1 MTNKGSLHF
10 AGILFATVLVHLWL
24 IFEASLQLAV
34 MPLNDLNL
42 YGSWMSEQESMGF
55 QAVYGLTRDWV
66 YPFVAQL
73 PMLLA
78 AAIGGGSG
86 LLNGWLAL
94 VALLNLMAVG
104 ELVGWG
110 RGAASDFKGA
120 WFWLLF
126 MALLG
131 PVAIGRIDSVATV
144 LAVFGLVALTRNRL
158 TTAMILFTGGAWMK
172 IWPASLALAIFLADK
187 RRKLIFLVAA
197 ATSGTFLAL
206 GALLGG
212 GLQMFSFISKQGDR
226 ALQIE
231 APIATIW
238 LWLAKF
244 NLANA
249 TIYFDNNLLT
259 NQIAG
264 LGALEVSALMTPVMA
279 VALAITAWLGVRAYK
294 VGAPTNHVFA
304 AIALTATLDLIVF
317 NKVGS
322 PQFEGWLAVPLIAGI
337 IFKAPKWGA
346 AVVGGLGIALLT
358 HLVYPIF
365 YIDLM
370 GLGWLSLVTLTIRN
384 LALIWLLVWANQYL
398 SGLSKPMNQAARQ
411 SSAQRFRARLK
422 TRRDRSLTR

>member
-1 MTNKGSLHF
+1 MTNKRVLHV

-24 IFEASLQLAV
+24 IYEASLQSSV

-42 YGSWMSEQESMGF
+42 YGSWMSEQQFVGYKD
-55 QAVYGLTRDWV
+55 VYGLTRDWV

-94 VALLNLMAVG
+94 ITLLNLLAIG

-110 RGAASDFKGA
+110 MAATANFKGA
-120 WFWLLF
+120 WFWLAF
-126 MALLG
+126 MSLLG

-144 LAVFGLVALTRNRL
+144 LAVFGLVALSHNRL
-158 TTAMILFTGGAWMK
+158 TTAMILFTSGAWMK
-172 IWPASLALAIFLADK
+172 IWPVALALAIFLADK
-187 RRKLIFLVAA
+187 RRRLIFIAAA
-197 ATSGTFLAL
+197 ATTAVFLAV

-212 GLQMFSFISKQGDR
+212 GLQMLSFISKQGDR

-244 NLANA
+244 NLADA
-249 TIYFDNNLLT
+249 TIYFDKNLLT

-264 LGALEVSALMTPVMA
+264 LGALEVSSLMTPVMV
-279 VALAITAWLGVRAYK
+279 VALAITAWLGIRGYRA
-294 VGAPTNHVFA
+294 GAPTNQLFA

-337 IFKAPKWGA
+337 IFNAPKWRTA
-346 AVVGGLGIALLT
+346 TIGGLAIAGLT
-358 HLVYPIF
+358 NLVYPIF
-365 YIDLM
+365 YLDLM
-370 GLGWLSLVTLTIRN
+370 GLGWLSLTTLTIRN
-384 LALIWLLVWANQYL
+384 LALIWLLIWANRYL
-398 SGLSKPMNQAARQ
+398 AGLAKPMNQEAQQ
-411 SSAQRFRARLK
+411 SSAQRFRARLE

>member
-1 MTNKGSLHF
+1 MTHKRALHLT
-10 AGILFATVLVHLWL
+10 GILFATVLVHLWL
-24 IFEASLQLAV
+24 IFQASLQLSV
-34 MPLNDLNL
+34 LPLNDLNL
-42 YGSWMSEQESMGF
+42 YGSWISEQQFSGF
-55 QAVYGLTRDWV
+55 QEVYGLTRDWV

-73 PMLLA
+73 PMLMA
-78 AAIGGGSG
+78 AAIGGASG

-94 VALLNLMAVG
+94 VTLLNLIAVG
-104 ELVGWG
+104 ALVGWG
-110 RGAASDFKGA
+110 RGTLADFKGA
-120 WFWLLF
+120 WFWLVF

-144 LAVFGLVALTRNRL
+144 LAVFGLVALAHNRL
-158 TTAMILFTGGAWMK
+158 TTAMILFTSGAWMK
-172 IWPASLALAIFLADK
+172 IWPVSLALAVFLADK
-187 RRKLIFLVAA
+187 RRKLIFVVAA
-197 ATSGTFLAL
+197 ATSAIFLVL

-212 GLQMFSFISKQGDR
+212 GLQMFSFILKQGDR

-244 NLANA
+244 NLANS
-249 TIYFDNNLLT
+249 TIYFDKNLLT

-264 LGALEVSALMTPVMA
+264 LGALEVSSLMTPVMA
-279 VALAITAWLGVRAYK
+279 VALAITAWLGIRAYRA
-294 VGAPTNHVFA
+294 GAPTNHLFA

-322 PQFEGWLAVPLIAGI
+322 PQFEGWLAVPLMAGI
-337 IFKAPKWGA
+337 IFNLPKWRT
-346 AVVGGLGIALLT
+346 AVFGGLAIALLT
-358 HLVYPIF
+358 NLVYPIF

-384 LALIWLLVWANQYL
+384 LALIWLLVWANRYL
-398 SGLSKPMNQAARQ
+398 GGLSRPMNQEVRQ
-411 SSAQRFRARLK
+411 SSAQLFRARLK

>member
-1 MTNKGSLHF
+1 LTNKRALHL

-24 IFEASLQLAV
+24 IFEASLQSSV

-42 YGSWMSEQESMGF
+42 YGSWMTEQQFFGF
-55 QAVYGLTRDWV
+55 QEVYGLTRDWV

-94 VALLNLMAVG
+94 VTLLNLLAIG

-110 RGAASDFKGA
+110 RGAAANFKGA

-144 LAVFGLVALTRNRL
+144 LAVFGLVALARNRL
-158 TTAMILFTGGAWMK
+158 TTAMILFTSGAWMK
-172 IWPASLALAIFLADK
+172 IWPVALALAVFLADK

-197 ATSGTFLAL
+197 ATSAIFLAL

-212 GLQMFSFISKQGDR
+212 GLQMFSFIFKQGDR

-244 NLANA
+244 NLANS

-264 LGALEVSALMTPVMA
+264 LGALEVSALMTPVM
-279 VALAITAWLGVRAYK
+279 VGALAITAWLGFRGHKA
-294 VGAPTNHVFA
+294 GAPTNHLFA

-337 IFKAPKWGA
+337 IFKAPKWRT
-346 AVVGGLGIALLT
+346 AVLGGLVIALLT
-358 HLVYPIF
+358 NLVYPVF
-365 YIDLM
+365 YMDLM
-370 GLGWLSLVTLTIRN
+370 GLGWLSLITLTLRN
-384 LALIWLLVWANQYL
+384 LALIWLLVWANKYL
-398 SGLSKPMNQAARQ
+398 AGLAEPMNQEVRQ
-411 SSAQRFRARLK
+411 SSGQRFRARLE
-422 TRRDRSLTR
+422 TRRDRSLTQ

>member
-1 MTNKGSLHF
+1 MTNKRALHL

-24 IFEASLQLAV
+24 IFQASLQPSV

-42 YGSWMSEQESMGF
+42 YGSWMAEQQSLGF
-55 QAVYGLTRDWV
+55 QQVYGLTRDWV
-66 YPFVAQL
+66 YPFVAQA

-78 AAIGGGSG
+78 AFIGGGSG

-94 VALLNLMAVG
+94 VTLLNLLAIG
-104 ELVGWG
+104 ELVAWG
-110 RGAASDFKGA
+110 RGAAANFKGA

-144 LAVFGLVALTRNRL
+144 LAVFGLVALGHNRL
-158 TTAMILFTGGAWMK
+158 TTAMILFTSGAWMK
-172 IWPASLALAIFLADK
+172 IWPVALALAIFLADK

-197 ATSGTFLAL
+197 ATSAIFLAL

-212 GLQMFSFISKQGDR
+212 GLQVFSFISKQGDR

-244 NLANA
+244 NLANS

-264 LGALEVSALMTPVMA
+264 QGALEVSALMTPAMA
-279 VALAITAWLGVRAYK
+279 VALAITAWLGVRAYQA
-294 VGAPTNHVFA
+294 GAPTNHLFA

-337 IFKAPKWGA
+337 IFNAPKWRT
-346 AVVGGLGIALLT
+346 AVLGGLVIALLT
-358 HLVYPIF
+358 NLVYPIF

-370 GLGWLSLVTLTIRN
+370 GLGWLSLITLTIRN
-384 LALIWLLVWANQYL
+384 LALIWLLVWANKYL
-398 SGLSKPMNQAARQ
+398 GGLAKPMNQEVRQ
-411 SSAQRFRARLK
+411 SSAQRFRARLE

>member
-1 MTNKGSLHF
+1 MTNKRALHL

-24 IFEASLQLAV
+24 IFEASLQPAV

-42 YGSWMSEQESMGF
+42 YGSWMSEQEFMGF
-55 QAVYGLTRDWV
+55 QEVYGLTRDWV

-110 RGAASDFKGA
+110 RGAASDFKAA
-120 WFWLLF
+120 WFWLVF
-126 MALLG
+126 MTLLG
-131 PVAIGRIDSVATV
+131 PVAIARIDSVATV
-144 LAVFGLVALTRNRL
+144 LAVFGLVALSHNRL

-172 IWPASLALAIFLADK
+172 IWPVSLALAIFLADK
-187 RRKLIFLVAA
+187 RRKLIILVAA
-197 ATSGTFLAL
+197 VTSASFLAL

-244 NLANA
+244 NLANS

-279 VALAITAWLGVRAYK
+279 VALAITAWLGVRAHK
-294 VGAPTNHVFA
+294 AGAPTNHLFA

-337 IFKAPKWGA
+337 IFKAPKWRT
-346 AVVGGLGIALLT
+346 AVFGGLVIALLT
-358 HLVYPIF
+358 NLVYPIF

-370 GLGWLSLVTLTIRN
+370 GLGWLSLITLTIRN

-398 SGLSKPMNQAARQ
+398 SGLSKPMNQVVRQ
-411 SSAQRFRARLK
+411 SSVQRFRARLE
-422 TRRDRSLTR
+422 TRRARSLTR

>member
-1 MTNKGSLHF
+1 MTNKRALHL

-24 IFEASLQLAV
+24 IFEASLQPAV

-42 YGSWMSEQESMGF
+42 YGSWMSEQEFIGF
-55 QAVYGLTRDWV
+55 QEVYGLTRDWV

-78 AAIGGGSG
+78 SAIGGSSG

-94 VALLNLMAVG
+94 VALLNVMAVG

-110 RGAASDFKGA
+110 RGATSDFKGA
-120 WFWLLF
+120 WFWLVF

-131 PVAIGRIDSVATV
+131 PVAIGRIDSVATA
-144 LAVFGLVALTRNRL
+144 LAVFGLVALAHNRL
-158 TTAMILFTGGAWMK
+158 TTAMILFTSGAWMK
-172 IWPASLALAIFLADK
+172 IWPVSLALAIFLADK
-187 RRKLIFLVAA
+187 RRKLIFLVSA
-197 ATSGTFLAL
+197 ATSASFLAL

-244 NLANA
+244 NLANS

-279 VALAITAWLGVRAYK
+279 VALAITAWLGFRAYRA
-294 VGAPTNHVFA
+294 GAPTNHLFA

-337 IFKAPKWGA
+337 IFNAPKWRA
-346 AVVGGLGIALLT
+346 AVLGGLVIALLT
-358 HLVYPIF
+358 NLVYPLF
-365 YIDLM
+365 YMDLM
-370 GLGWLSLVTLTIRN
+370 GLGWLSLITLTLRN
-384 LALIWLLVWANQYL
+384 LALIWLLVWANKYL
-398 SGLSKPMNQAARQ
+398 AGLAKPMNQEVRQ
-411 SSAQRFRARLK
+411 SSVQRFRARLE

>member
-1 MTNKGSLHF
+1 LTNKRALHL

-24 IFEASLQLAV
+24 IFEASLQSSV

-42 YGSWMSEQESMGF
+42 YGSWMTEQQFFGF
-55 QAVYGLTRDWV
+55 QEVYGLTRDWV

-94 VALLNLMAVG
+94 VTLLNLLAIG

-110 RGAASDFKGA
+110 RGAAANFKGA

-144 LAVFGLVALTRNRL
+144 LAVFGLVALARNRL
-158 TTAMILFTGGAWMK
+158 TTAMILFTSGAWMK
-172 IWPASLALAIFLADK
+172 IWPVALALAVFLADK

-197 ATSGTFLAL
+197 ATSAIFLAL

-212 GLQMFSFISKQGDR
+212 GLQMFSFIFTQGDR

-244 NLANA
+244 NLANS

-264 LGALEVSALMTPVMA
+264 LGALEVSALMTPVM
-279 VALAITAWLGVRAYK
+279 VGALAITAWLGFRGHKA
-294 VGAPTNHVFA
+294 GAPTNHLFA

-337 IFKAPKWGA
+337 IFKAPKWRT
-346 AVVGGLGIALLT
+346 AVLGGLVIALLT
-358 HLVYPIF
+358 NLVYPVF
-365 YIDLM
+365 YMDLM
-370 GLGWLSLVTLTIRN
+370 GLGWLSLITLTLRN
-384 LALIWLLVWANQYL
+384 LALIWLLVWANKYL
-398 SGLSKPMNQAARQ
+398 AGLAEPMNQEVRQ
-411 SSAQRFRARLK
+411 SSGQRFRARLE
-422 TRRDRSLTR
+422 TRRDRSLTQ